1 MNIIE
6 TIKKANATAVNS
18 LINAEPIW
26 IGVEKA
32 IDCIDGLTENT
43 VLHSGPP
50 IEYENMCKLHKQGM
64 RNAVLFEGFAKTEKQ
79 AEELILSGK
88 IKIDSAFNYNTVGS
102 GTGIITKSVP
112 LLVVQDRNTKKKAG
126 VFPHEGKFGGGFCGW
141 GVYSQEI
148 RDNLFYMQEHL
159 FADITSIL
167 KETGGL
173 PLKDVISNGL
183 EMGDENH
190 SSQTAVDALFI
201 RKLIPLTKNCKNA
214 DELLNYFASSNRFF
228 HNFGQASFRSAIMS
242 AIDVPYSTMV
252 TAAGGNGV
260 EYGIKLAGLDEWF
273 TAPSPMIRGKYM
285 VENASEKD
293 QLPWIGDSSVV
304 EVFGLGGLSSGASP
318 KVCSWRNQTAED
330 GVRLT
335 NSMYEISVSEHE
347 NFKIPQLNY
356 RGAPAGIDAMKV
368 YKTKILPV
376 INGGMINRNGGWIG
390 AGCAKI
396 PYECFEKAIIA
407 YEKKYKVKV

>member
-1 MNIIE
+1 
-6 TIKKANATAVNS
+6 
-18 LINAEPIW
+18 
-26 IGVEKA
+26 
-32 IDCIDGLTENT
+32 
-43 VLHSGPP
+43 
-50 IEYENMCKLHKQGM
+50 
-64 RNAVLFEGFAKTEKQ
+64 
-79 AEELILSGK
+79 
-88 IKIDSAFNYNTVGS
+88 
-102 GTGIITKSVP
+102 
-112 LLVVQDRNTKKKAG
+112 
-126 VFPHEGKFGGGFCGW
+126 
-141 GVYSQEI
+141 
-148 RDNLFYMQEHL
+148 
-159 FADITSIL
+159 
-167 KETGGL
+167 
-173 PLKDVISNGL
+173 
-183 EMGDENH
+183 
-190 SSQTAVDALFI
+190 
-201 RKLIPLTKNCKNA
+201 
-214 DELLNYFASSNRFF
+214 
-228 HNFGQASFRSAIMS
+228 MS
-242 AIDVPYSTMV
+242 AIDAPYSTMV